1 MRRDTTADEA
11 GRDDEACWRAG
22 ALADWQAGL
31 LTCWWAGMLTC
42 VKRCTGGAVL
52 GAGLLSAASQRRKK
66 REARSKA
73 LHVELVPLR
82 LWVCGRNPDAA
93 LVLGE
98 LLVPTSLRCKRCSE
112 GRARIARRP
121 ALGAGEAKPGDG
133 GMTAAEYGRKREQA
147 GRRR

>member
-1 MRRDTTADEA
+1 
-11 GRDDEACWRAG
+11 
-22 ALADWQAGL
+22 
-31 LTCWWAGMLTC
+31 MLTC
-42 VKRCTGGAVL
+42 GKRCTGGAVL

-73 LHVELVPLR
+73 LHVELVLLR
-82 LWVCGRNPDAA
+82 LWVCGRNHDAA
-93 LVLGE
+93 LVLVE

-112 GRARIARRP
+112 GRARIARIP

-133 GMTAAEYGRKREQA
+133 GMTAAEYGRKRVQA